1 MTVHKLL
8 LLSKFTL
15 INVLIVLRT
24 SQCQLFA
31 TLPAADVRLEAFF
44 GEGTGRIFLDDVIC
58 NGTESRLTDCRH
70 PPIGQHNCRH
80 SEDAGVNCSGRH
92 SMQL

>member
-1 MTVHKLL
+1 MVHKLL
-8 LLSKFTL
+8 LLSRFTL
-15 INVLIVLRT
+15 TKVFIVLST
-24 SQCQLFA
+24 SQYQLFA
-31 TLPAADVRLEAFF
+31 TLPAADVRLGAFF

-70 PPIGQHNCRH
+70 RPIGQHNCAH
-80 SEDAGVNCSGRH
+80 FEDVGVNCSGRH